1 MPTEVK
7 SKEEFEKLM
16 ETVSEIRVAREGDQA
31 KVKLRTP
38 DALYTFKTTSDE
50 ADALI
55 KGTKTP
61 VVEF

>member
-1 MPTEVK
+1 MP
-7 SKEEFEKLM
+7 KEIKDKDQFGKLI
-16 ETVSEIRVAREGDQA
+16 ESATEIRVSRRGEDA
-31 KVKLRTP
+31 KVKLRTK
-38 DALYTFKTTSDE
+38 DGLYTFKTTSAD